1 MVKTDLAEEE
11 KKLIIE
17 ALNNNI
23 ELPPELMTKLF
34 PGLAEKFDVAKLDR
48 AKIVTLEYAGK
59 RSEAAILNQSSP
71 IDAGSPLQVE
81 RCFKGGSLTGETQ
94 LDLFKKAKS
103 GTDDNW
109 QNLIVQGDN
118 LQFLKTCYRNADPLI
133 KDRVK
138 GKVKLFYI
146 DPPFA
151 TKSDFGGKN
160 GERSYSDKVATAEF
174 IEGLRERLIY
184 QRELLDED
192 GSIYVHLD
200 QKMSHYV
207 KVMFDEVFGKDNFRN
222 EIIWKRKTGRGQT
235 NKKPTEFGTQTDSIL
250 FYSKSSN
257 NFFSNVIKPLK
268 KEYIENFYKYIDE
281 NGRRFRI
288 ADLSSPSFRPNL
300 IYEYKGYKP
309 PAKGWA
315 ISKQK
320 MQQWDKEGRL
330 YFPKNKNGRI
340 QRKRFLDENEGEVVQ
355 NLWDDIAIAGPQ
367 SEERIDYPTQKPEA
381 LLERIILASS
391 NPGDLVM
398 DIFGGSGTTAAV
410 AEKLGR
416 RWIVCD
422 FGKHAIYTMQKRM
435 LRIDESKALGSA
447 EGEIKKNQKYGKP
460 PKPFCV
466 VSTGAYDFSR
476 IMKLRE
482 NKDAYIDFVLGLF
495 QSSRDEKDLSGKY
508 RLTNIFGEKDG
519 DPVEVYPVW
528 DNEYLKN
535 IRIDE
540 KYLKGIILQSRG
552 KLKGNYYIITPE
564 TCTVVGDTTMK
575 NSAGNEVHFKMLK
588 FPYKILED
596 VSRNFQIQQ
605 QPSSQENVNNLINS
619 TGFYFNDDVEI
630 EVEKTKQGLKITRFE
645 TKIMDKQGDR
655 LKGLDGLAMLLVD
668 VDYDGKIFDMDRTV
682 FAKDIGDDGEIRMTD
697 LTESIA
703 VIAIDKHG
711 NESKPF
717 IIKNKQLL

>member
-1 MVKTDLAEEE
+1 MVKTDLTDEE
-11 KKLIIE
+11 KKTIIE
-17 ALNNNI
+17 ALNNNV
-23 ELPPELMTKLF
+23 EPPPELMTKLF

-59 RSEAAILNQSSP
+59 RSEAAILNQGSP
-71 IDAGSPLQVE
+71 TDAGSPLQVE

-118 LQFLKTCYRNADPLI
+118 LQFLKSCHRNADPLI

-151 TKSDFGGKN
+151 TKSDFRGSGDEK
-160 GERSYSDKVATAEF
+160 SYSDKYM
-174 IEGLRERLIY
+174 RENLA
-184 QRELLDED
+184 ED
-192 GSIYVHLD
+192 GSLYVHLD
-200 QKMSHYV
+200 WKMSHYV
-207 KVMFDEVFGKDNFRN
+207 KIVVDEIFGKNNFRN
-222 EIIWKRKTGRGQT
+222 EIIWQKIRVVKAQSLSFGNVHDNILMYSKNLNNIFNTQHKEQDDDYDKKFDKLEKETGRRYQLVSLIQKGSGHRR
-235 NKKPTEFGTQTDSIL
+235 KFVDKI
-250 FYSKSSN
+250 
-257 NFFSNVIKPLK
+257 
-268 KEYIENFYKYIDE
+268 IE
-281 NGRRFRI
+281 
-288 ADLSSPSFRPNL
+288 
-300 IYEYKGYKP
+300 P
-309 PAKGWA
+309 PAGMHWIWA
-315 ISKQK
+315 Q
-320 MQQWDKEGRL
+320 
-330 YFPKNKNGRI
+330 
-340 QRKRFLDENEGEVVQ
+340 
-355 NLWDDIAIAGPQ
+355 
-367 SEERIDYPTQKPEA
+367 ERIDKAIKNNLIEFTSTGNPRKKQYLDDSKGKFADDLWIDIFPINSQAKEFVGYPTQKPEA

-398 DIFGGSGTTAAV
+398 DVFGGSGTTAAV

-435 LRIDESKALGSA
+435 LKIAESKALGKDV
-447 EGEIKKNQKYGKP
+447 KKKQKYGKP

-528 DNEYLKN
+528 NDGYLKN

-540 KYLKGIILQSRG
+540 KYLKGIIVQSRS

-564 TCTVVGDTTMK
+564 TCTLVGDTTMK
-575 NSAGNEVHFKMLK
+575 NSAGNDVHFKMLK

-630 EVEKTKQGLKITRFE
+630 EVEKTKHGLKITQFE
-645 TKIMDKQGDR
+645 AKILDKQEKR
-655 LKGLDGLAMLLVD
+655 SKGLDGLAMLLVD
-668 VDYDGKIFDMDRTV
+668 IDYDGKIFDMDRTV
-682 FAKDIGDDGEIRMTD
+682 FAKDISDDGKIRMTG
-697 LTESIA
+697 LTESVA
-703 VIAIDKHG
+703 VIGIDKHG

-717 IIKNKQLL
+717 IIKNK

>member
-1 MVKTDLAEEE
+1 MIKTDLTEEE

-17 ALNNNI
+17 ALNSNT
-23 ELPPELMTKLF
+23 ELPPELMIKLF
-34 PGLAEKFDVAKLDR
+34 PGLAEKFDVTKLDR
-48 AKIVTLEYAGK
+48 AKIATLEYAGK

-71 IDAGSPLQVE
+71 TDAGSPLQVE

-94 LDLFKKAKS
+94 LDLFKKAKN

-118 LQFLKTCYRNADPLI
+118 LQFLKTCHRNADPLI
-133 KDRVK
+133 KGRVK
-138 GKVKLFYI
+138 GEVKLFYI

-151 TKSDFGGKN
+151 TKSDFRGSGDEK
-160 GERSYSDKVATAEF
+160 SYSDKVDSAEF
-174 IEGLRERLIY
+174 IEGLRERMIY
-184 QRELLDED
+184 MRDTLADD
-192 GSIYVHLD
+192 GCIYMHLD
-200 QKMSHYV
+200 WKMSHYV
-207 KVMFDEVFGKDNFRN
+207 KVVADEVLGKSNFRN
-222 EIIWKRKTGRGQT
+222 EIIWFYRRRTAGSDSFQNMHDTLLWYSKTKKYNL
-235 NKKPTEFGTQTDSIL
+235 NKVHVEPTEGQ
-250 FYSKSSN
+250 
-257 NFFSNVIKPLK
+257 K
-268 KEYIENFYKYIDE
+268 KKHEKGWDRNSVFIGGKRQPQLIVYNQEKVDKAVR
-281 NGRRFRI
+281 NGQI
-288 ADLSSPSFRPNL
+288 DLS
-300 IYEYKGYKP
+300 EYARIVNVDV
-309 PAKGWA
+309 AKTIAPDVWEINFINSQA
-315 ISKQK
+315 
-320 MQQWDKEGRL
+320 KERL
-330 YFPKNKNGRI
+330 N
-340 QRKRFLDENEGEVVQ
+340 
-355 NLWDDIAIAGPQ
+355 
-367 SEERIDYPTQKPEA
+367 YPTQKPEA

-398 DIFGGSGTTAAV
+398 DVFAGSGTTAAV

-435 LRIDESKALGSA
+435 LKIGESKALGKDV
-447 EGEIKKNQKYGKP
+447 KKNQKYGKP

-535 IRIDE
+535 IRIDD
-540 KYLKGIILQSRG
+540 KYLKGIIVQSRG

-682 FAKDIGDDGEIRMTD
+682 FAKDIGDDGEIRMTG

>member
-1 MVKTDLAEEE
+1 MVKTDLTEEE

-23 ELPPELMTKLF
+23 EPPAELMTKLF

-59 RSEAAILNQSSP
+59 RSEAAILNQGSP
-71 IDAGSPLQVE
+71 TDAGSPLQVE

-138 GKVKLFYI
+138 GKVKLFCI

-151 TKSDFGGKN
+151 TRSDFKGSGDEK
-160 GERSYSDKVATAEF
+160 SYSDKVNSAEF

-184 QRELLDED
+184 MRETLADD

-200 QKMSHYV
+200 WKMSHYMKPIMDEIFGVANFLNDVIWYYRRWNIESNLFARNHDTLLFYV
-207 KVMFDEVFGKDNFRN
+207 KKYGQHTFNNMFIPKSEKSSAQGKAWKSVFNDEGKRVSV
-222 EIIWKRKTGRGQT
+222 
-235 NKKPTEFGTQTDSIL
+235 QTDE
-250 FYSKSSN
+250 
-257 NFFSNVIKPLK
+257 PT
-268 KEYIENFYKYIDE
+268 
-281 NGRRFRI
+281 
-288 ADLSSPSFRPNL
+288 
-300 IYEYKGYKP
+300 KGVP
-309 PAKGWA
+309 MPDVWE
-315 ISKQK
+315 ISMINPVALERKQV
-320 MQQWDKEGRL
+320 
-330 YFPKNKNGRI
+330 N
-340 QRKRFLDENEGEVVQ
+340 
-355 NLWDDIAIAGPQ
+355 
-367 SEERIDYPTQKPEA
+367 YPTQKPEA

-435 LRIDESKALGSA
+435 LRIGESKALGNDTS
-447 EGEIKKNQKYGKP
+447 KNQKYGKL

-528 DNEYLKN
+528 NDEYLKN

-540 KYLKGIILQSRG
+540 KYLKGIILQSRD

-575 NSAGNEVHFKMLK
+575 NSAGNDVHFKMLK

-630 EVEKTKQGLKITRFE
+630 EVERIKQGLKITQFE
-645 TKIMDKQGDR
+645 TKILDKQGER

-668 VDYDGKIFDMDRTV
+668 IDYDGKIFDMDRTV
-682 FAKDIGDDGEIRMTD
+682 FAKDISDDGKIRMTG
-697 LTESIA
+697 LTESVA

-717 IIKNKQLL
+717 II